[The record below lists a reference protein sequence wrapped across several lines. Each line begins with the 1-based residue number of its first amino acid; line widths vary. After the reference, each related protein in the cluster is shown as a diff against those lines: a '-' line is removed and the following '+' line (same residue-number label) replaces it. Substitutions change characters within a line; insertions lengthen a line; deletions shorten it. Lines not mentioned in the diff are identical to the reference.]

1 LHKAGGLAL
10 SKEDKNKRKKVLF
23 DVEKDEK
30 KQGLPNV
37 QASEPYESC
46 EPGCEPC
53 EPRFKHEKIIK

>member
-37 QASEPYESC
+37 QE
-46 EPGCEPC
+46 
-53 EPRFKHEKIIK
+53 RV